1 MAGCGRVAWEAAPE
15 ERRMREHKVILDID
29 GDVATLRLNDPARL
43 NALSTDM
50 VEAITLSLRQAERSA
65 RALVLCG
72 AGTSFC
78 SGANL
83 AGELANAEGAVDF
96 DGGLILE
103 THINPMM
110 LALRDLCIP
119 WISAVRGAAAGVGAS
134 LALAADLIVAG
145 DNAYFLQAFRRIGLV
160 PDGGSTYLLT
170 RAAGRPRAM
179 EMMLLGEK
187 LPAAKALEWGL
198 INRVVPD
205 AEVEATAQGFA
216 RELAEGPTRAL
227 ALIRKIAWRAADSD
241 FHTALAEER
250 THQAEAG
257 RTSDFREGVRAFLDK
272 RPARFTG
279 T

>member
-1 MAGCGRVAWEAAPE
+1 MG
-15 ERRMREHKVILDID
+15 EHKVILEVD

-43 NALSTDM
+43 NALSTEM
-50 VEAITLSLRQAERSA
+50 VEAIITSLRQAERSA

-72 AGTSFC
+72 EGKAFC

-83 AGELANAEGAVDF
+83 AGGMANVDASPDF

-145 DNAYFLQAFRRIGLV
+145 DSAYFLQAFRRIGLV

-205 AEVEATAQGFA
+205 DEVETTALTFA

-227 ALIRKIAWRAADSD
+227 GLIRKIAWQATDSD
-241 FHTALAEER
+241 FGTALATER
-250 THQAEAG
+250 THQAEAA
-257 RTSDFREGVRAFLDK
+257 RTSDFREGVQAFLDK

-279 T
+279 S